1 VVIERGLLQIVAAGG
16 IGHLDGPGVR
26 IGDDTG
32 FTPPGP
38 AKETRPMLS
47 LDAVQTLALAG
58 LALFLGYA
66 LCRLI
71 PVLGRYNLPPPVVGG
86 LVFALAAWAAHS
98 RDTTLFTLDTS
109 LQSPLM
115 IAFFTTIGINASLWL
130 LKISGRQVLVF
141 LLLASGFAIVQNLLG
156 IAVAMGFGL
165 HPLFGVLAGSTTLTG
180 GPATGLAFAPLFE
193 QAGVTGAES
202 IAVAS
207 AMAGIVCGGL
217 IGGPVAT
224 ILIRKY
230 GLRST
235 HPEDHRAPPEER
247 SVDVATES
255 QREHA
260 ALKSI
265 VVLLVAMWLGAW
277 VSKWIS
283 ATGVTLPAYVGAML
297 VGAAVRNI
305 DDRTGWIRLS
315 VPTTDLIGNVC
326 LALFLAVALMNLK
339 LWELAGLALPLLV
352 NLGLQAALVSVFCL
366 VVLRAM
372 GRDYDAAVMSGGFI
386 GFMLGTTA
394 NAMAVMRTLV
404 ERYGIA
410 PRAFLVAPL
419 VGAFFIDFSN
429 ALIITGFINWLD

>member
-1 VVIERGLLQIVAAGG
+1 MLQ
-16 IGHLDGPGVR
+16 
-26 IGDDTG
+26 
-32 FTPPGP
+32 
-38 AKETRPMLS
+38 
-47 LDAVQTLALAG
+47 LDAVQTLAFAG

-66 LCRLI
+66 LCRAVPL
-71 PVLGRYNLPPPVVGG
+71 LARYNLPPPVIGG
-86 LVFALAAWAAHS
+86 LVFALAAWFAHG
-98 RDTTLFTLDTS
+98 RDSTLFTLDTS

-141 LLLASGFAIVQNLLG
+141 LLLATGFAVVQNLLG
-156 IAVAMGFGL
+156 IAVATGFGL

-193 QAGVTGAES
+193 QAGVAGAES

-207 AMAGIVCGGL
+207 AMAGIVVGGL
-217 IGGPVAT
+217 IGGPVVT
-224 ILIRKY
+224 LLVRRF
-230 GLRST
+230 GLTST
-235 HPEDHRAPPEER
+235 RPADHVAP
-247 SVDVATES
+247 DVELRLEAGTES
-255 QREHA
+255 QREYS
-260 ALKSI
+260 ALKSL

-297 VGAAVRNI
+297 IGAVIRNI
-305 DDRTGWIRLS
+305 DDRTGWIKLS
-315 VPTTDLIGNVC
+315 VPTTDLIGNIC
-326 LALFLAVALMNLK
+326 LALFLSVALMNLK

-352 NLGLQAALVSVFCL
+352 NLGLQALLVSLFVL
-366 VVLRAM
+366 VVFRLM
-372 GRDYDAAVMSGGFI
+372 GRDYDAAVMGGGFI

-404 ERYGIA
+404 ERYGAA

-419 VGAFFIDFSN
+419 VGAFFIDFTN
-429 ALIITGFINWLD
+429 ALIITGFINFWK